1 MPRLSDMVRKGETA
15 ISNAPLR
22 PEPPQPFKAG
32 DDSPQMRDLPVLRQ
46 IYDELGAVVSLAD
59 QVRRINERLDTSG
72 AEVTQAVPRP
82 IGARG
87 APAAPEPAGA
97 PAPQAPPL
105 RRLPPLPR
113 SRKSLR
119 RWMRRR

>member
-1 MPRLSDMVRKGETA
+1 MVRKGETA

-22 PEPPQPFKAG
+22 PEPPQPFTAG

-59 QVRRINERLDTSG
+59 QVRQINERLDTSG
-72 AEVTQAVPRP
+72 AEVTEAVPVP
-82 IGARG
+82 LG
-87 APAAPEPAGA
+87 
-97 PAPQAPPL
+97 PAPQRRLSSPGLLPRPPL
-105 RRLPPLPR
+105 PRRLPPRPR

-119 RWMRRR
+119 RWMKRR